1 MAAGARI
8 PPRPIRDVLQTDVVT
23 VRQDEGIPSAVE
35 KMAEADVG
43 SVVVVEN
50 GQPTG
55 ILTDRKIALS
65 LRETTDVSG
74 VTVADLVG
82 EDLITASTDTN
93 AYAVLGT
100 LEEHSIRR
108 VPVVDENGSLAGIV
122 TLDDLLV
129 LLSDELSAAANVIE
143 AQSSRL

>member
-8 PPRPIRDVLQTDVVT
+8 SPRPIRDVLQTEVVT

-35 KMAEADVG
+35 KMADADVG

-82 EDLITASTDTN
+82 EDLITASIDAN
-93 AYAVLGT
+93 AHAVLET
-100 LEEHSIRR
+100 LAEHSIRR